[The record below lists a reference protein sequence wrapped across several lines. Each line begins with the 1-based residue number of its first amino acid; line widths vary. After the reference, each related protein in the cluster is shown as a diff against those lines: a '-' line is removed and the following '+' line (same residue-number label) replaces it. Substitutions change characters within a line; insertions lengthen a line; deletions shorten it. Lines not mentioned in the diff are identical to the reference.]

1 MLLKEGWKGR
11 ENGEED
17 VSSVW
22 ITLRNRE
29 DKWDLKE
36 EAYGTL
42 RRSRF
47 GKVLWSWCKTDC
59 EIRATA

>member
-11 ENGEED
+11 EDGEED

-22 ITLRNRE
+22 ITLRNGY

-36 EAYGTL
+36 EAYDTL
-42 RRSRF
+42 RKSRF
-47 GKVLWSWCKTDC
+47 GKVLWSRCKTTC
-59 EIRATA
+59 